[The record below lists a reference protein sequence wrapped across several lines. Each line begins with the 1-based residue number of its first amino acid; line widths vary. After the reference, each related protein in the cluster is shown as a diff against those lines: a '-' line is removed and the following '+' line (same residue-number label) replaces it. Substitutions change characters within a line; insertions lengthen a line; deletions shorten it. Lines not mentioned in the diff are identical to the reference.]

1 MSMANQYL
9 KKAYKR
15 TEDEPDFTERD
26 RKIDLNADFIEG
38 GNLIEI
44 KSPEY
49 LKGKRVILKTYLV
62 SQSLVPVK

>member
-1 MSMANQYL
+1 MANQYL

-26 RKIDLNADFIEG
+26 RKIALNAGFIEG

-49 LKGKRVILKTYLV
+49 LKGMKMLFCYLYLWLICN
-62 SQSLVPVK
+62 SK